1 MTSFDFQRY
10 VDVRKSPGKKRT
22 ARGFGVYAYAGDVRV
37 LNALSYAKPVRI
49 AVEAAVRAFK
59 AWYRSDL
66 LGSAVKVGRGGS
78 AHPRARRRV
87 REGSVSP
94 RRAYIAQNLA
104 AINAAT
110 YGTEMDAFILINSAT
125 VDQLSG
131 TNSSTLSA
139 TSADIQNSHV
149 AYKRAERDEHGRPAL
164 ERHRAAGAPRA
175 QLLEP
180 PRKLTCDRAGLMC
193 CKDIDI
199 ATKTMVHLAHGSQ
212 KLADQVDLDDY
223 LAQMEELKRAPVGS
237 ESGGSRTHLV
247 KRVRALQLFAESDLY
262 HRHTIATAGHRSSR
276 STARSTNSSRCLMTN
291 ENENESPSAR

>member
-37 LNALSYAKPVRI
+37 LNTLSYAKPVRI

-66 LGSAVKVGRGGS
+66 LGSAVKV
-78 AHPRARRRV
+78 
-87 REGSVSP
+87 SP
-94 RRAYIAQNLA
+94 RQFPHIHALVAECAEELGIPAPTTYIAQNLA

-110 YGTEMDAFILINSAT
+110 YGTETDAFILINSAT
-125 VDQLSG
+125 VDRLSEDELKYVIG
-131 TNSSTLSA
+131 HECGH
-139 TSADIQNSHV
+139 IQNSHV
-149 AYKRAERDEHGRPAL
+149 AYKTALNFATNMAGQLLSVIALPARLALNSWSRRAE
-164 ERHRAAGAPRA
+164 
-175 QLLEP
+175 
-180 PRKLTCDRAGLMC
+180 LTCDRAGLMC

-199 ATKTMVHLAHGSQ
+199 ATKTMVRLAHGSQ

-223 LAQMEELKRAPVGS
+223 LAQMEELKKGAGRIREWWQSHP
-237 ESGGSRTHLV
+237 HLV

-262 HRHTIATAGHRSSR
+262 HRHTNRDGGTPLVEIDRQVDE
-276 STARSTNSSRCLMTN
+276 LIKVL
-291 ENENESPSAR
+291 